1 MRENLES
8 VKSTANIMLSTLEV
22 LAGKISPTG
31 GGVFNGKCGGSN
43 FGRKTSV
50 SIHAHAAATLL
61 LQQLKQTQIKND
73 VKNILNSNCNRLNHI
88 NRHPYFK
95 QDAVKSISMKEK

>member
-31 GGVFNGKCGGSN
+31 GGVFNGKCGNN
-43 FGRKTSV
+43 FVRKSSV
-50 SIHAHAAATLL
+50 SIQAHAAATLL

-88 NRHPYFK
+88 NRHPYYK